1 MIYRVMFMK
10 KMKKIVVVIFS
21 AVFGIFCL
29 SEPEMAKN
37 AVIEG
42 ICRCLRT
49 VIPSLYAMM
58 IASGLL
64 ISTGA
69 VSAAGRLFHRI
80 ARLIFGMDGESFAV
94 FLFSM
99 IAGYPVGARM
109 ICSRYR
115 SNGCSADHAV
125 LCSGL
130 CFGAGSAFI
139 YGCAASQ
146 RSFGGLILLSNI
158 SANLILALLM
168 SPLLR
173 KQAPK
178 SSGCS
183 VLTFDTGIL
192 SDSVSA
198 AGRAMGEICFAVTGF
213 SVLTAMLRQLGVI
226 RLAALIPE
234 KLMGFAPNTAETL
247 ICAALDVTAVSE
259 LPLGDLSLLP
269 AISAL
274 VSFGGACVF
283 MQIASIFRSD
293 LTIAPLVLTR
303 LVTAVVSGVICRLIM
318 PFFLRAEV
326 VSAAAMNPQFH
337 RESSPIPSLMLAL
350 MTAALFAE
358 MAKKR
363 ST

>member
-10 KMKKIVVVIFS
+10 KTKKIVVVIFS
-21 AVFGIFCL
+21 AAFGIFCL
-29 SEPEMAKN
+29 SEPEIAKN

-80 ARLIFGMDGESFAV
+80 SRLIFGMDGESFAV

-115 SNGCSADHAV
+115 SDGCSAGHAV

-139 YGCAASQ
+139 YGCASSQ

-158 SANLILALLM
+158 SANLILAMLM

-173 KQAPK
+173 KRAPE
-178 SSGCS
+178 STGHS
-183 VLTFDTGIL
+183 VLTFDSGIL
-192 SDSVSA
+192 SDSVSV
-198 AGRAMGEICFAVTGF
+198 AGRAMGEICFAVMGF
-213 SVLTAMLRQLGVI
+213 SVLTSMLKQLGVI

-234 KLMGFAPNTAETL
+234 KLMGLAPDTAETL
-247 ICAALDVTAVSE
+247 ICAVLDVTAVSR
-259 LPLGDLSLLP
+259 LPQGDLSLLP

-283 MQIASIFRSD
+283 MQITSIFRGE
-293 LTIAPLVLTR
+293 LTVAPLVLTR
-303 LVTAVVSGVICRLIM
+303 LAAAVISGVICRLIM
-318 PFFLRAEV
+318 PFYLRGEV
-326 VSAAAMNPQFH
+326 ISASAMNPQFH

-363 ST
+363 SI